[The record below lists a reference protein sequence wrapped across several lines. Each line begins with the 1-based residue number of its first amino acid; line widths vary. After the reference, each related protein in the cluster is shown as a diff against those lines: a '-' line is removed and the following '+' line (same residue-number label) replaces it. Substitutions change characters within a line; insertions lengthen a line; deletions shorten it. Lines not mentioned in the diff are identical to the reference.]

1 MKRYISHIFA
11 VFFLLAVN
19 FAAQVAIAQRSGLPD
34 NLTGMNLKEAE
45 RILSRSIKQGN
56 DSLKP
61 DYAHILFY
69 TGELQKSLALYRKA
83 DSLGLP
89 MTPRQKANYQQI
101 ALLMG
106 HPSPFADRM
115 EDYFKEVANKQVSA
129 DPFCGNSGEGNIASF
144 VWQDKVFV
152 TSSRARTRR
161 EARNHDLFTQ
171 RPFLNIFS
179 YTHDCDPAD
188 IDYLPPGLNT
198 RLHDG
203 PLAISADTTLVVITR
218 NYRERNEEG
227 IQTLYLAYYTKE
239 GDEWSDMQVFPF
251 GDAQFN
257 VKHPFIDNKNGYLYY
272 ASDKPGGYGGYDIYR
287 SQWDGDQWSD
297 PENMGSEIN
306 TSYDEVFP
314 VIAPDG
320 TFYYST
326 NHIETQG
333 GLGVVM
339 FRDGERFLMPE
350 AMNSVYD
357 DFAIQFL
364 TDSSGYFT
372 SNRGDVPFG
381 DKLYYFEILPHFP
394 FIVKVVDEI
403 TNEPIEDVKVEFTV
417 AEPLLSGIG
426 YTSEEGEVTIYEGH
440 EEKLEVD
447 LVLSKEGY
455 QTAEVT
461 SDEFVFEDN
470 RWVLNAPLF
479 HPHGYFEVFFDN
491 HWPDPNSHLPTTS
504 LTYEETFE
512 QYMGRMQE
520 YKNVMASPQEKL
532 EEFFTRVEDGMA
544 NLRRLA
550 AFLQKELSEG
560 RTYTIVFTSHAS
572 PLGTDE
578 YNMQLSKR
586 RFSSVENYLKAWD
599 NGALREFI
607 ELGML
612 DYANEPFGSS
622 RVPAGIPGDED
633 VERAIYSVE
642 AAEWRKVTISW
653 RRFVM
658 EP

>member
-1 MKRYISHIFA
+1 MKRYISHILTFYFL
-11 VFFLLAVN
+11 VFSAFMPD
-19 FAAQVAIAQRSGLPD
+19 VAKAQRSGLPD
-34 NLTGMNLKEAE
+34 NLTGINLKEAE
-45 RILSRSIKQGN
+45 RILSRSIKKGN

-69 TGELQKSLALYRKA
+69 KGELQQSLAFYRKA

-89 MTPRQKANYQQI
+89 MSPRQKANYQQI
-101 ALLMG
+101 AMLTG
-106 HPSPFADRM
+106 HPSPFGDIM
-115 EDYFKEVANKQVSA
+115 EGYFRQIPNKQVST
-129 DPFCGNSGEGNIASF
+129 DPFCGNTGDGNIASF
-144 VWQDKVFV
+144 VWQDHVFV
-152 TSSRARTRR
+152 TSSQAKTRR
-161 EARNHDLFTQ
+161 QARNQDLFTQ
-171 RPFLNIFS
+171 RPFLNVYAYNQECEPS
-179 YTHDCDPAD
+179 D
-188 IDYLPPGLNT
+188 IHFLPSGLNT

-203 PLAISADTTLVVITR
+203 PLAISADTSLVVITR
-218 NYRERNEEG
+218 NYRDRNEEG
-227 IQTLYLAYYTKE
+227 TQTLYLAYYTREDDK
-239 GDEWSDMQVFPF
+239 WSDMHVLPF
-251 GDAQFN
+251 CDPQFS
-257 VKHPFIDNKNGYLYY
+257 VKHPFFDDKNSYLYY

-287 SQWDGDQWSD
+287 VRWDGGQWSD
-297 PENMGSEIN
+297 PENMGPEIN
-306 TSYDEVFP
+306 TAYDEIFP
-314 VIAPDG
+314 VVSPDG
-320 TFYYST
+320 AFYYST

-333 GLGVVM
+333 GLGIVM
-339 FRDGERFLMPE
+339 FRDGYRFLMPE

-372 SNRGDVPFG
+372 SNRGDIPFG

-394 FIVKVVDEI
+394 YIVKVVDEI
-403 TNEPIEDVKVEFTV
+403 TNEPIEHVKVEYTI
-417 AEPLLSGIG
+417 AEPFIRETG
-426 YTSEEGEVTIYEGH
+426 YTSEEGEITIYKGH
-440 EEKLEVD
+440 EEKIEVD
-447 LVLSKEGY
+447 LILSKEGY

-491 HWPDPNSHLPTTS
+491 HWPDPNSHLPTTV

-512 QYMGRMQE
+512 QYLGRRQE
-520 YKNVMASPQEKL
+520 YNNVMASPPEKL
-532 EEFFTRVEDGMA
+532 EDFFARVEDGMA

-550 AFLQKELSEG
+550 TFLQKELSEG

-586 RFSSVENYLKAWD
+586 RFSSVENYLKAWN

-622 RVPAGIPGDED
+622 LVPAGVPGDED

-653 RRFVM
+653 RRFIM
-658 EP
+658 EH